1 MPEGNV
7 QIISSLYEA
16 FSRRDM
22 QALLALLDPQIE
34 VRQTALLPWGGT
46 YQGYEGIMSFAT
58 RLLEHLDS
66 QVEPEEFVEAND
78 AVVAIG
84 RTRGRVRANDRE
96 FDVRIVHVWTVKEGK
111 ALRFEAYIDTPKML
125 QALNE

>member
-1 MPEGNV
+1 MAEGNT

-22 QALLALLDPQIE
+22 QALLLLLDPQIE
-34 VRQTALLPWGGT
+34 VRQTTLLPWGGT
-46 YQGYEGIMSFAT
+46 YQGHQGIMSFAAS
-58 RLLEHLDS
+58 LLEHLDS
-66 QVEPEEFVEAND
+66 RVEPEEYVEAGD
-78 AVVAIG
+78 TVVAIG

-96 FDVRIVHVWTVKEGK
+96 FDVRIVHVWTVKDGK

-125 QALNE
+125 QALKE